1 MTALTDGVFN
11 VDKATGMTSMDV
23 VRQIKRLCSQR
34 HVGHGGTLDPDATGV
49 LPICLGQA
57 TRLMQYLVDGDK
69 DYLATF
75 RLGVAT
81 DTYDAQGQITD
92 ERDPSNVTLEGL
104 EAALDKFRGTI
115 QQRPPMYSALKR
127 QGQRLYQLARAGVE
141 VERES
146 RTVEVMR
153 LDLVQWEPPSATL
166 SIRCSRG
173 MYVRSLAH
181 DVGQDLGCGAHLSQ
195 LRRLRTGPFNIEQAV
210 SLNQTK
216 SALEDGSW
224 ADLLYPP
231 DFIAVNL
238 NAVAVNEAEERQ
250 IRNGQPAR
258 LTPRTHFAQHM
269 QSCRGYNAD
278 GRFVAMVRFNKPLRL
293 WQPVKVFQIKA
304 PSPYATENL
313 LG

>member
-1 MTALTDGVFN
+1 
-11 VDKATGMTSMDV
+11 
-23 VRQIKRLCSQR
+23 
-34 HVGHGGTLDPDATGV
+34 
-49 LPICLGQA
+49 
-57 TRLMQYLVDGDK
+57 
-69 DYLATF
+69 
-75 RLGVAT
+75 
-81 DTYDAQGQITD
+81 
-92 ERDPSNVTLEGL
+92 
-104 EAALDKFRGTI
+104 
-115 QQRPPMYSALKR
+115 MYSALKR